1 MHYTFYSKP
10 RTFLL
15 FLLALAFLP
24 VSDVH
29 AQDITTGL
37 AGHWKFDETSGTS
50 ASDSS
55 GNNNTGTLTNSPTWT
70 TGKINSALSFDG
82 VNDYADIGT
91 MNVSGS
97 GITIAAW
104 VKADSFSSAIDTR
117 FISKANSTSEQGH
130 YWMLGQTNSG
140 GDKLRFRLK
149 AGGSTQTL
157 IASSGDLPTGTWFHA
172 IATYDGS
179 TMRLYKDGI
188 EVGSVAKSGT
198 IDIDATIPAN
208 IARNPDGSNH
218 MDGTMDDVRIYNRA
232 LSTSDIQALYAYTGG
247 PPDTQSP
254 TTPTNL
260 TASAISSSQI
270 NLSWTQG
277 TDNIGVTGYRVY
289 RGGTQ
294 VASPSTTSYSDTGL
308 SPSTTY
314 SYTVAAV
321 DGAGNVSVQSTSASA
336 TTQAPPPPDT
346 QAPTTPTNLSVTAQ
360 SSSQIN
366 LSWTAST
373 DNVGVTGYRVERCT
387 GASCTTFSQIST
399 PSSTTYNDTGLAA
412 NTTYRYRVRAV
423 DAAGNLS
430 GYSSIVNAT
439 TQTAP
444 TGGAYTRV
452 FYDGSEAGN
461 TNLWQ
466 QDGFRNRCQSVT
478 SSADSLAGPYAGSRM
493 IRCNWDGVVAW
504 NDPAGFETLVVNSVS
519 YANEIFYRAK
529 LRIDQ
534 NVEKTNGSP
543 LKMLRIFY
551 WDGNQ
556 STYRDMLEVAQ
567 FGSSLSNR
575 GDGIIVATTYW
586 GGAAG
591 DNTGSSVGWHEVEY
605 YINHTTGSIKVWHD
619 GVLIRN
625 DIANL
630 GSQKWLPFYLS
641 SNWSDA
647 HDAVNY
653 VYFDDF
659 EIYTDSTSGTAAS
672 GSLANGDITTGTTP
686 PPTDTQ
692 APSIPTNLSASAVS
706 SSQINLSWTASTDN
720 VGVTGY
726 RVERCQGAGCST
738 FAQVG
743 TPATNSYSDA
753 GLTAST
759 AYSYRVRAA
768 DAAGN
773 LSGYSSIVNATTQ
786 TAPTGGGYTRVFYDG
801 WESGNTNLWGQSDF
815 RNKCPVVTSALDG
828 GAVPHGTR
836 MLRCNWNGVVAWND
850 PASFEAL
857 VLNSWNYSTE
867 LLVRFW
873 VRTDTSDFNGL
884 SGPKYFRIGTDS
896 TGSTVSFM
904 AMHVGGGQQGGFYN
918 DTGQIGGTFWG
929 GGSDAANGAWHEVE
943 LYVKVHASNGAV
955 RLWEDGVMLWEATN
969 TNTVLGNGWT
979 PFFISSNW
987 SGPEGCCDHD
997 TNNHLYWDDFE
1008 IFSDSTSGTAA
1019 TGNLSDASIA
1029 VGGTPP
1035 STTLVGDLNQP
1046 DLEMVVARGGG
1057 GGGGSFPRT
1066 ATASGVAAATVRGRG
1081 IYRLVLIQ

>member
-1 MHYTFYSKP
+1 MLNSKYLSS
-10 RTFLL
+10 RYL
-15 FLLALAFLP
+15 FIVFFTLAFVP
-24 VSDVH
+24 TSNVF
-29 AQDITTGL
+29 AQDITSGL
-37 AGHWKFDETSGTS
+37 TGHWKFDEGTGTT
-50 ASDSS
+50 ATDSS
-55 GNNNTGTLTNSPTWT
+55 GSGNTGTLTNGPTWT
-70 TGKINSALSFDG
+70 TGKIEGALSFDG
-82 VNDYADIGT
+82 VDDHVNAGNPTSLNLSSSLTLSAWIYPNGLTGDRDIITKVGGGADYYFQ
-91 MNVSGS
+91 VSNNQLQVGFANGGS
-97 GITIAAW
+97 WYSHSTTNASMPLSTWTHVAGIFDDSANILTIYINGVQQGSQTVTA
-104 VKADSFSSAIDTR
+104 VRMSSADPVHIGMGWPNQ
-117 FISKANSTSEQGH
+117 SWNG
-130 YWMLGQTNSG
+130 
-140 GDKLRFRLK
+140 RLDE
-149 AGGSTQTL
+149 A
-157 IASSGDLPTGTWFHA
+157 
-172 IATYDGS
+172 
-179 TMRLYKDGI
+179 
-188 EVGSVAKSGT
+188 
-198 IDIDATIPAN
+198 
-208 IARNPDGSNH
+208 
-218 MDGTMDDVRIYNRA
+218 RIYNRA
-232 LSTSDIQALYAYTGG
+232 LTASDIQTLYAYTGG
-247 PPDTQSP
+247 PPDTQAP

-270 NLSWTQG
+270 NLSWTQS

-360 SSSQIN
+360 SSSQVN

-493 IRCNWDGVVAW
+493 SRCNWDGVVAW

-726 RVERCQGAGCST
+726 RVERCQGASCT
-738 FAQVG
+738 
-743 TPATNSYSDA
+743 
-753 GLTAST
+753 
-759 AYSYRVRAA
+759 
-768 DAAGN
+768 
-773 LSGYSSIVNATTQ
+773 
-786 TAPTGGGYTRVFYDG
+786 
-801 WESGNTNLWGQSDF
+801 
-815 RNKCPVVTSALDG
+815 
-828 GAVPHGTR
+828 
-836 MLRCNWNGVVAWND
+836 
-850 PASFEAL
+850 
-857 VLNSWNYSTE
+857 
-867 LLVRFW
+867 
-873 VRTDTSDFNGL
+873 
-884 SGPKYFRIGTDS
+884 
-896 TGSTVSFM
+896 
-904 AMHVGGGQQGGFYN
+904 
-918 DTGQIGGTFWG
+918 
-929 GGSDAANGAWHEVE
+929 
-943 LYVKVHASNGAV
+943 
-955 RLWEDGVMLWEATN
+955 
-969 TNTVLGNGWT
+969 
-979 PFFISSNW
+979 
-987 SGPEGCCDHD
+987 
-997 TNNHLYWDDFE
+997 
-1008 IFSDSTSGTAA
+1008 
-1019 TGNLSDASIA
+1019 
-1029 VGGTPP
+1029 
-1035 STTLVGDLNQP
+1035 
-1046 DLEMVVARGGG
+1046 
-1057 GGGGSFPRT
+1057 
-1066 ATASGVAAATVRGRG
+1066 
-1081 IYRLVLIQ
+1081 

>member
-1 MHYTFYSKP
+1 MLNSKYLVP
-10 RTFLL
+10 RYL
-15 FLLALAFLP
+15 FIILFALVFIPA
-24 VSDVH
+24 SDVH
-29 AQDITTGL
+29 AQDITTSL
-37 AGHWKFDETSGTS
+37 VGHWKFDETSGTV

-55 GNNNTGTLTNSPTWT
+55 GNNKTGTLTNGPTWT
-70 TGKINSALSFDG
+70 TGKINSALNFDG
-82 VNDYADIGT
+82 TDDYVNLGN

-157 IASSGDLPTGTWFHA
+157 IASSGDLPLNTWFHA

-188 EVGSVAKSGT
+188 EVGSVAKLGT
-198 IDIDATIPAN
+198 IDIDTTIPAN
-208 IARNPDGSNH
+208 IGRNPDGSNH
-218 MDGTMDDVRIYNRA
+218 MDGAMDDIRIYNRA

-247 PPDTQSP
+247 PPDTQTP

-270 NLSWTQG
+270 NLSWTQS

-294 VASPSTTSYSDTGL
+294 IATPSTTSYSDTGL

-321 DGAGNVSVQSTSASA
+321 DGAGNISSQSTSAQA

-346 QAPTTPTNLSVTAQ
+346 QAPTQPTNLSATTQ

-366 LSWTAST
+366 LSWSAST

-387 GASCTTFSQIST
+387 GASCTNFAQIAT
-399 PSSTTYNDTGLAA
+399 PTGTTHNDTGLAA
-412 NTTYRYRVRAV
+412 NTTYRYRVRAI
-423 DAAGNLS
+423 DAATNLS
-430 GYSSIVNAT
+430 SYSSI
-439 TQTAP
+439 
-444 TGGAYTRV
+444 
-452 FYDGSEAGN
+452 
-461 TNLWQ
+461 
-466 QDGFRNRCQSVT
+466 
-478 SSADSLAGPYAGSRM
+478 
-493 IRCNWDGVVAW
+493 
-504 NDPAGFETLVVNSVS
+504 
-519 YANEIFYRAK
+519 
-529 LRIDQ
+529 
-534 NVEKTNGSP
+534 
-543 LKMLRIFY
+543 
-551 WDGNQ
+551 
-556 STYRDMLEVAQ
+556 
-567 FGSSLSNR
+567 
-575 GDGIIVATTYW
+575 
-586 GGAAG
+586 
-591 DNTGSSVGWHEVEY
+591 
-605 YINHTTGSIKVWHD
+605 
-619 GVLIRN
+619 
-625 DIANL
+625 
-630 GSQKWLPFYLS
+630 
-641 SNWSDA
+641 
-647 HDAVNY
+647 
-653 VYFDDF
+653 
-659 EIYTDSTSGTAAS
+659 AS
-672 GSLANGDITTGTTP
+672 
-686 PPTDTQ
+686 
-692 APSIPTNLSASAVS
+692 
-706 SSQINLSWTASTDN
+706 
-720 VGVTGY
+720 
-726 RVERCQGAGCST
+726 
-738 FAQVG
+738 
-743 TPATNSYSDA
+743 
-753 GLTAST
+753 
-759 AYSYRVRAA
+759 
-768 DAAGN
+768 
-773 LSGYSSIVNATTQ
+773 ATTQ

-828 GAVPHGTR
+828 SAGPRGTR
-836 MLRCNWNGVVAWND
+836 MLRCNWDGVVAWND

-904 AMHVGGGQQGGFYN
+904 ALHVGGGQQGGFYN

-955 RLWEDGVMLWEATN
+955 RLWEDGVMLWETTN

-979 PFFISSNW
+979 PFFLSSNW

-1008 IFSDSTSGTAA
+1008 IFSDSTSGTPAIGSLA
-1019 TGNLSDASIA
+1019 DASVS

-1035 STTLVGDLNQP
+1035 TTLVGDLNL
-1046 DLEMVVARGGG
+1046 DGTVNTLDWSIMA
-1057 GGGGSFPRT
+1057 SAWFT
-1066 ATASGVAAATVRGRG
+1066 ADATADLNKDGIVNSIDFSLMNANWGRT
-1081 IYRLVLIQ
+1081 I